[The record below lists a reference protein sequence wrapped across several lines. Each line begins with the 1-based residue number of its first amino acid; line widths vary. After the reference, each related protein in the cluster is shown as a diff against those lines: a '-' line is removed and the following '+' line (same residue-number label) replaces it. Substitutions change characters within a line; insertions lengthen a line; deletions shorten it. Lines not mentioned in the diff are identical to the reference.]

1 MMPEI
6 LTNIFAQAI
15 RENRAIRC
23 PLCRKVHTQINL
35 ATLPNNNYALQVAK
49 LAREKKQLES
59 LLRQNETSRDS
70 LLSST
75 ADDFSALKTQLGKM
89 RERRQT
95 NLIQAIEMR
104 KEISAYLLLVLDS
117 VKNVEKEIAG
127 QVEENERFLTDLI
140 SLYEGGNKLANVSDE
155 SSGEA
160 SNVTD
165 DMSELESL
173 MSSCQLMRCPDD
185 TEETIKEKMSQSVEK
200 SHDKLKLAT
209 CQVTQLHKWKNASF
223 VLKAQGPGSVSLF
236 NSTIK
241 IDWATTP
248 FSSKDLNHLLLSH
261 LICYVI
267 KPVAATTDGPNASSG
282 FNLASLFSIPAESNR
297 RSSEA
302 DDSYLASRL
311 AELFSD
317 ADESTESSSEYD
329 GTSISSD
336 FFRRESFNRSDESR
350 FGSEGGFGTYS
361 QRERRWIYSSNSD

>member
-1 MMPEI
+1 M
-6 LTNIFAQAI
+6 I
-15 RENRAIRC
+15 RQNRAIRC
-23 PLCRKVHTQINL
+23 PLCRKVHTEIVL
-35 ATLPNNNYALQVAK
+35 APLPNNNYALQLAR

-59 LLRQNETSRDS
+59 LLRQNETSQDS

-75 ADDFSALKTQLGKM
+75 ENYSALKTQLGKM

-95 NLIQAIEMR
+95 NLSRAIEMR
-104 KEISAYLLLVLDS
+104 KEISSYLLLVLDS
-117 VKNVEKEIAG
+117 VKNAEKEIAG
-127 QVEENERFLTDLI
+127 QVDENERFLTDLI

-155 SSGEA
+155 STGEA

-165 DMSELESL
+165 DISELESL

-209 CQVTQLHKWKNASF
+209 CEVTQLRKWKNASF
-223 VLKAQGPGSVSLF
+223 VLKAQGPGSVPLF

-267 KPVAATTDGPNASSG
+267 KPVAATHSPDASSG
-282 FNLASLFSIPAESNR
+282 FNLASLFSVSAESNR

-317 ADESTESSSEYD
+317 VESTESSSEND
-329 GTSISSD
+329 DTSISSGL
-336 FFRRESFNRSDESR
+336 FFWREPSSSSRSDEST
-350 FGSEGGFGTYS
+350 FGFGGGFGSYS
-361 QRERRWIYSSNSD
+361 QQEGRWIYSSNSD